1 MHYNILFAVV
11 VIFCFHS
18 VNAIEF
24 KNCGS
29 YFLFDNIQIEG
40 CDDDA
45 TSCQLTIGSNTS
57 ISFTINTGKPY
68 DEFNIDAA
76 LLNDV
81 SLNVRGTKFNLNV
94 TPDDPCEVLLCPL
107 STNYSATY
115 SAEVYIDTIFQP
127 LNAEL
132 QWILE
137 TADAEEKLLCFLCQI
152 TLVNAKS
159 V

>member
-68 DEFNIDAA
+68 GKRNHMYFLIIIHKQ
-76 LLNDV
+76 LLV
-81 SLNVRGTKFNLNV
+81 TERLTNVMFSKPFCNPRWKIVELVTLYRGTSISLRDNFYWRHLN
-94 TPDDPCEVLLCPL
+94 
-107 STNYSATY
+107 
-115 SAEVYIDTIFQP
+115 
-127 LNAEL
+127 
-132 QWILE
+132 
-137 TADAEEKLLCFLCQI
+137 QI
-152 TLVNAKS
+152 YQNKVS
-159 V
+159 R